1 MGRRWFAHCASCQ
14 DKQTDGAMLPNVP
27 MWQCKVWWKSRNFS
41 DDVYSSQLDAPTQYT
56 NLRLVEHCILIIELG
71 HHIGPHGLW
80 ASSVKNTWVQV
91 LPRLDWTFENIIL
104 VNMSTGSHL
113 YWSCQS
119 FIRNCLERVG
129 LRTVL
134 TPCCVIAFRVLQAVS
149 KPIPKFRGNVIASM
163 PSRCL
168 VTHMLETWTADCI
181 SVERVSSHNIREMSS
196 RIELL
201 WLSCSKT
208 CCTFERLWETKH
220 RRWVCCVW
228 SPVCRCRSMLERA
241 SH

>member
-1 MGRRWFAHCASCQ
+1 MQGVMKESKLQWWCLLIPAWCTNTIHQSAIGRTLHPYHWA
-14 DKQTDGAMLPNVP
+14 
-27 MWQCKVWWKSRNFS
+27 
-41 DDVYSSQLDAPTQYT
+41 
-56 NLRLVEHCILIIELG
+56 
-71 HHIGPHGLW
+71 W
-80 ASSVKNTWVQV
+80 ASYRASWALGFFFIGYTHVHPLAVKNTWVQV